1 MHSSVR
7 HLPLY
12 LYHVLGQ
19 WSEPGCTGG
28 DSDDFLH
35 RTRGVRWT
43 GVEMTCL
50 HRSIRLVRPWLE
62 ERYPF
67 GQGWST
73 PLSVCVRSWLGLGMG
88 VSGPSDPDP
97 SAEDH
102 SYPFDHVFLLKRP
115 CFLKQSTHHPMN
127 YKNHYELVQLF
138 IKQTLTFQGIEV
150 ADKINIF
157 WLK

>member
-1 MHSSVR
+1 
-7 HLPLY
+7 
-12 LYHVLGQ
+12 
-19 WSEPGCTGG
+19 
-28 DSDDFLH
+28 
-35 RTRGVRWT
+35 
-43 GVEMTCL
+43 
-50 HRSIRLVRPWLE
+50 
-62 ERYPF
+62 
-67 GQGWST
+67 
-73 PLSVCVRSWLGLGMG
+73 MG

-157 WLK
+157 LVKINLEMNSSVKINIETCKNHIFHVLTPI